1 MVRTEKLCVL
11 YASKIHLSIIL
22 LEHILKN
29 QEYEVIT
36 FLQNGLKKEINSIT
50 NLTDKYNTIKNTK
63 IDNEINNNSEK
74 LMFIIEGDDNY
85 IKSSNRKIETMINEN
100 EKIKSVQIIV
110 CSSYSNDR
118 LIKEMSK
125 RHYSLLQT
133 KNQQILHEKY

>member
-133 KNQQILHEKY
+133 KN

>member
-85 IKSSNRKIETMINEN
+85 IKRSNRKIETMINEN

-133 KNQQILHEKY
+133 KN